1 MRLNRYGT
9 GSPCV
14 KDFTFLKIFQT
25 FKFHGNYIS
34 IATREA
40 MSNNKSRSNDN
51 TIFVR
56 GLPTDVVRHELEE
69 LFSDIGPVKK
79 CSVIKSKAPQD
90 TTSSSSNS
98 CLGFGFVKFTSP
110 GDAEMAVKRLNKVTT
125 ERGGQ
130 SFTLQVELASA
141 AKGQKEKETRAKSKS
156 KSEPAAA
163 AATTG
168 TATTTTATTTTTT
181 TTSNEPKSQKELAA
195 AAALYEQNSKK
206 KRTSKVI
213 IRNLSFYAKES
224 HIRASMAVFGEIAE
238 VNLPTVK
245 IDDEAHANAN
255 AKTKPSPAQASLQHR
270 GFAFV
275 TFEKASSATKA
286 IAASGKEEGLKIK
299 NRSVAVD
306 FSVSKMQHNEM
317 KREEKG
323 GDSGNSASSD
333 SGSDS
338 DSSDSSDSGRESD
351 SDSDSEKDDNKKN
364 EKKKNDNSNT
374 PSNSPKSPKFNN
386 KNDIEGG
393 LSLFVRNIPFDAD
406 KQQLFDVFVKF
417 GRIDSVYLVKD
428 PVTMVNKGTAFVKY
442 AYKAACDRAV
452 DAGAA
457 GKDLDFVNAKN
468 AFSDSMID
476 GEGVTLNG
484 RRLLVDRAVDRG
496 TAATLKEERDSD
508 GKVVKRGKDKRNMY
522 LRLAG
527 TVSSSEAIEKV
538 SEPASETSLVDTASE
553 RILSVAA
560 RFARYFCG
568 HGCLAT
574 VPTNISLHFIC
585 AAAEARRR
593 KEGEGHE

>member
-364 EKKKNDNSNT
+364 EKKK
-374 PSNSPKSPKFNN
+374 K
-386 KNDIEGG
+386 
-393 LSLFVRNIPFDAD
+393 
-406 KQQLFDVFVKF
+406 
-417 GRIDSVYLVKD
+417 
-428 PVTMVNKGTAFVKY
+428 
-442 AYKAACDRAV
+442 
-452 DAGAA
+452 
-457 GKDLDFVNAKN
+457 
-468 AFSDSMID
+468 
-476 GEGVTLNG
+476 
-484 RRLLVDRAVDRG
+484 
-496 TAATLKEERDSD
+496 
-508 GKVVKRGKDKRNMY
+508 
-522 LRLAG
+522 
-527 TVSSSEAIEKV
+527 
-538 SEPASETSLVDTASE
+538 
-553 RILSVAA
+553 
-560 RFARYFCG
+560 
-568 HGCLAT
+568 
-574 VPTNISLHFIC
+574 
-585 AAAEARRR
+585 
-593 KEGEGHE
+593 